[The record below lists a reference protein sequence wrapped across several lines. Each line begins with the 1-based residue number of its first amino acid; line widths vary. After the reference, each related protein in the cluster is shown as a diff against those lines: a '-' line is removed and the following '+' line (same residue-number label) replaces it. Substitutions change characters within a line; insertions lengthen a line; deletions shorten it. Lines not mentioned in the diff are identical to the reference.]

1 MPCSAL
7 TFTLPFG
14 ASASRK
20 IWLSTFRARVMSSG
34 CGRAMLSP
42 LTSWSLPSATPSACR
57 ALRATSLRVLRRSF
71 SARCGS
77 CGACVGPGSGP
88 GSTSL
93 RCPRPCRS
101 DMRGRCVRRQAS
113 NAPSPESRRPSCRAP
128 RFAAVSG
135 LQARL
140 REPSDRSDAA
150 VRRYAV
156 PSCGRVSIASMSTS
170 LAPFSQRALLV
181 RPTAFATRVGPRK
194 LDLALHASASE
205 GSPEDGTAEL
215 GGSPRA
221 VESRVHH
228 GEWRSLVAH
237 PAGGRAVAGS
247 NPVSPIRKAL
257 QMGLFCD
264 LGDTDE
270 IGPGEQFAV
279 Q

>member
-156 PSCGRVSIASMSTS
+156 P
-170 LAPFSQRALLV
+170 FV
-181 RPTAFATRVGPRK
+181 REG
-194 LDLALHASASE
+194 LHCIHV
-205 GSPEDGTAEL
+205 DI
-215 GGSPRA
+215 
-221 VESRVHH
+221 
-228 GEWRSLVAH
+228 
-237 PAGGRAVAGS
+237 AGS
-247 NPVSPIRKAL
+247 FLAARSVSPTYR
-257 QMGLFCD
+257 FCYPSRSAE
-264 LGDTDE
+264 T
-270 IGPGEQFAV
+270 GPGPTCERQRGIARRWHG
-279 Q
+279 